1 MREFPVF
8 QVAKRGDEGRLCVKR
23 REERVTAAG
32 PADKPQRK
40 HRNAAKEL
48 RDNSYRNC

>member
-23 REERVTAAG
+23 REGTSDGGRTSG
-32 PADKPQRK
+32 
-40 HRNAAKEL
+40 
-48 RDNSYRNC
+48 